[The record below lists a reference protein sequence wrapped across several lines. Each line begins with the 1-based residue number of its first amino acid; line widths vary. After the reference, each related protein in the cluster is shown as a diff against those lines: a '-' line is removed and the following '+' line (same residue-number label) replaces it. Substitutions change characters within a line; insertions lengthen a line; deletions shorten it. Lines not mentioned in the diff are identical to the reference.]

1 MAKVTT
7 SSSTIWRTVV
17 FAGAMLGTPT
27 LVAAEQAAVPPA
39 KAPGAPAPKGGAGAP
54 ATPAAAAK
62 PIPMPDPASQKQG
75 QIKALDTERTALL
88 AKIVETDPKELDALK
103 KQIVAKDTQIKKLV
117 DELVTLRK
125 PRPRTP
131 LVQKPVGRGFV
142 LA

>member
-1 MAKVTT
+1 MAKESN

-27 LVAAEQAAVPPA
+27 LAAAEQAAVPP
-39 KAPGAPAPKGGAGAP
+39 KAPAPTAPAAKGGAAAP
-54 ATPAAAAK
+54 VPAK
-62 PIPMPDPASQKQG
+62 PVAMPVQDPAMEKQG
-75 QIKALDTERTALL
+75 KITTLDAERTALL

-103 KQIVAKDTQIKKLV
+103 KQIVAKDSAIKKLV

>member
-1 MAKVTT
+1 MAKDST

-17 FAGAMLGTPT
+17 FAGAMLGTPM
-27 LVAAEQAAVPPA
+27 LAAAEQAVPP
-39 KAPGAPAPKGGAGAP
+39 KAPAPAPVAKGGAPAPAP
-54 ATPAAAAK
+54 AARPM
-62 PIPMPDPASQKQG
+62 PMPDPAAQKQG
-75 QIKALDTERTALL
+75 KITALDAERTALL

-103 KQIVAKDTQIKKLV
+103 KQIVAKDSAIKKLV

-131 LVQKPVGRGFV
+131 IVQKPVGRGFV